1 MARQGSGPGHQDRCC
16 GGNLGPLL
24 WAEQSEVKPR
34 FQTRKGHVWSGA
46 TECSG
51 GESTSEMYLEKWVLT
66 SGGPEGEGGAGRALP
81 GKRK

>member
-1 MARQGSGPGHQDRCC
+1 M
-16 GGNLGPLL
+16 
-24 WAEQSEVKPR
+24 KPR